1 MHVGRGV
8 KQAGTWVCRQTNVE
22 HSTLDRTVPPRHC
35 ITGDG
40 NEFISARGGN
50 ATMSYQPIENYGIIG
65 NMRTVALVGMNGS
78 IDWYCCPHFDSPSVF
93 GALLDEKKGGHF
105 QISADADGVRHKQ
118 FYWPSTNV
126 LVTRFLLTDGIA
138 ELEDFMPVGLP
149 SDSPEYR
156 HVYRRIR
163 CVRGSV
169 RISVTCRPAFDYGR
183 QTHDTLIEANGATFK
198 SRGLTLA
205 LSAAVPLR
213 NDGHGG
219 VSAEFMLSEGK
230 SQVFILRDD
239 CGEDGVPCPPSEE
252 EAEELLRGT
261 VKFWQ
266 NWLSACTYH
275 GRWRD
280 QVHRSALALKLL
292 TFEPTGAIIAAPTT
306 SLPEVIGGARNW
318 DYRYTWMRDA
328 AFTVYA
334 FLRIGFKNEA
344 AAFLG
349 WIEDY
354 ASKHASRNAPS
365 PVMFTIE
372 GNTQIP
378 EQTLD
383 HWEGYRGSRPVRIGN
398 AAVSQ
403 FQGDIYGELMDAM
416 YLSNKYVSPTPYDI
430 WVKIRNRLEWIC
442 ENWQLPDAGIWE
454 MRNRQEHFVYSKVM
468 NWVALDR
475 GIRLADKRA
484 LPADRAK
491 WIRERDR
498 ICEEVMSQ
506 GWNEKRKSFTQFY
519 GSEDLDASLLIMPL
533 VFFMAPTD
541 PRMLKTLDAILENPR
556 QGGLV
561 SDSLV
566 YRYPPQPRIDGLPGE
581 EGTFNMCSFWLVEA
595 LTRAGQRIPEKL
607 DQARLLLERMLGY
620 ANHLGLY
627 AEQTGPQGEALGN
640 FPQAFT
646 HLALISAAFNLDRTL
661 GAQN

>member
-1 MHVGRGV
+1 LEPAIWQDIGFARLDGSAEEYRYEVVAELTHFEPQGR
-8 KQAGTWVCRQTNVE
+8 
-22 HSTLDRTVPPRHC
+22 
-35 ITGDG
+35 
-40 NEFISARGGN
+40 N
-50 ATMSYQPIENYGIIG
+50 ATMSYQAIENYGIIG

-78 IDWYCCPHFDSPSVF
+78 IDWYCYPQFDSPSIF
-93 GALLDEKKGGHF
+93 GAILDDKKGGRF

-126 LVTRFLLTDGIA
+126 LVTRFLLNDGIA
-138 ELEDFMPVGLP
+138 ELDDFMPAGLRT
-149 SDSPEYR
+149 DSPEYR
-156 HVYRRIR
+156 HLYRRIR
-163 CVRGSV
+163 CVRGTV
-169 RISVTCRPAFDYGR
+169 RISVSCRPAFDYGR
-183 QTHDTLIEANGATFK
+183 EPHDTLIEANGAIFK
-198 SRGLTLA
+198 AGSLSLA
-205 LSAAVPLR
+205 LSTSVPLR
-213 NDGHGG
+213 NDGNGG
-219 VSAEFMLSEGK
+219 VTAEFLLAEGK

-239 CGEDGVPCPPSEE
+239 CDGGTPCPPSEKDA
-252 EAEELLRGT
+252 EALLRGT
-261 VKFWQ
+261 VKFWHD
-266 NWLSACTYH
+266 WLSGCTYH

-280 QVHRSALALKLL
+280 QVQRSALALKLL
-292 TFEPTGAIIAAPTT
+292 TFAPTGAIIAAPTT

-334 FLRIGFKNEA
+334 FLRIGFRDEA
-344 AAFLG
+344 AAFMR

-354 ASKHASRNAPS
+354 ASKHARPKAPGA
-365 PVMFTIE
+365 VVFTIE
-372 GNTQIP
+372 GDNQLP
-378 EQTLD
+378 EEALD

-403 FQGDIYGELMDAM
+403 FQGDIYGELMDAF
-416 YLSNKYVSPTPYDI
+416 YLSNKYVSPTSYDV

-442 ENWQLPDAGIWE
+442 DNWQLPDAGIWE

-475 GIRLADKRA
+475 GLRLADKRA

-491 WIRERDR
+491 WISERDR
-498 ICEEVMSQ
+498 IYEEVMTK
-506 GWNEKRKSFTQFY
+506 GWNEKRQAFTQFY

-541 PRMLKTLDAILENPR
+541 PRMLSTINAILKNPR
-556 QGGLV
+556 DGGLV

-566 YRYPPQPRIDGLPGE
+566 YRYPPQRGIDGLPGE

-595 LTRAGQRIPEKL
+595 MTRAGQADAEKL
-607 DQARLLLERMLGY
+607 DHARLLFERVLGY

-627 AEQTGPQGEALGN
+627 SEQTGPQGEALGN

-646 HLALISAAFNLDRTL
+646 HLALISAAFNLDRML
-661 GAQN
+661 GSQV

>member
-1 MHVGRGV
+1 
-8 KQAGTWVCRQTNVE
+8 
-22 HSTLDRTVPPRHC
+22 
-35 ITGDG
+35 
-40 NEFISARGGN
+40 
-50 ATMSYQPIENYGIIG
+50 MSYQPIENYGIIG
-65 NMRTVALVGMNGS
+65 NMRTVSLVGMNGS
-78 IDWYCCPHFDSPSVF
+78 IDWYCYPHFDSPSVF
-93 GALLDEKKGGHF
+93 GAILDDKKGGRF

-126 LVTRFLLTDGIA
+126 LVTRFLLADGIA

-156 HVYRRIR
+156 HIYRRIR

-169 RISVTCRPAFDYGR
+169 RISVACRPAFDYGR

-198 SRGLTLA
+198 TGSLTFA

-213 NDGHGG
+213 NDGRGG
-219 VSAEFMLSEGK
+219 VSAEFTLSEGK

-239 CGEDGVPCPPSEE
+239 CNEGGVPCPPSEE
-252 EAEELLRGT
+252 EAERLLLGT

-266 NWLSACTYH
+266 DWLSACTYH

-334 FLRIGFKNEA
+334 FLRIGFRGEA
-344 AAFLG
+344 AAFMG

-354 ASKHASRNAPS
+354 ASKHAGPKTPGA
-365 PVMFTIE
+365 VVFTIA
-372 GNTQIP
+372 GDNQLP

-383 HWEGYRGSRPVRIGN
+383 HWEGYRASGPVRIGN
-398 AAVSQ
+398 DAVSQ
-403 FQGDIYGELMDAM
+403 FQGDIYGELMDAF
-416 YLSNKYVSPTPYDI
+416 YLSNKYVSPTAYDI

-475 GIRLADKRA
+475 GLRLADKRA

-491 WIRERDR
+491 WMRERDK
-498 ICEEVMSQ
+498 IYEEVMTK
-506 GWNEKRKSFTQFY
+506 GWNEKRHAFTQFY

-533 VFFMAPTD
+533 VFFMAPND
-541 PRMLKTLDAILENPR
+541 PRMIGTINAILQNLHD
-556 QGGLV
+556 GGLL

-595 LTRAGQRIPEKL
+595 LTRAGRAFPDKL
-607 DQARLLLERMLGY
+607 DQARLLFERVLGY

-646 HLALISAAFNLDRTL
+646 HLALISAAFNLDRML
-661 GAQN
+661 GS

>member
-1 MHVGRGV
+1 
-8 KQAGTWVCRQTNVE
+8 
-22 HSTLDRTVPPRHC
+22 
-35 ITGDG
+35 
-40 NEFISARGGN
+40 
-50 ATMSYQPIENYGIIG
+50 MSYQPIENYGIIG

-78 IDWYCCPHFDSPSVF
+78 IDWYCYPQFDSPSIF
-93 GALLDEKKGGHF
+93 GAILDEKKGGRF
-105 QISADADGVRHKQ
+105 QISAGADGVRHKQ
-118 FYWPSTNV
+118 VYWPSTNV
-126 LVTRFLLTDGIA
+126 LVTRFLLGDGIA

-149 SDSPEYR
+149 SDSPGY
-156 HVYRRIR
+156 HHLYRRIR
-163 CVRGSV
+163 CVRGAV
-169 RISVTCRPAFDYGR
+169 RISVSCRPAFDYGR
-183 QTHDTLIEANGATFK
+183 QTHDTQIKANGAIFK
-198 SRGLTLA
+198 SGNVSLA
-205 LSAAVPLR
+205 LSTNVPLS
-213 NDGHGG
+213 NDEQGG
-219 VSAEFMLSEGK
+219 VSAEFVLAEGK

-239 CGEDGVPCPPSEE
+239 CADGVPCPPSEKG
-252 EAEELLRGT
+252 AEELLRGT
-261 VKFWQ
+261 VKFWHD
-266 NWLSACTYH
+266 WLSACTYH

-280 QVHRSALALKLL
+280 QVQRSALALKLL

-334 FLRIGFKNEA
+334 FLRIGFREEA
-344 AAFLG
+344 AAFMG

-354 ASKHASRNAPS
+354 ASKHVNPKAPGA
-365 PVMFTIE
+365 VVFTIE
-372 GNTQIP
+372 GDTQLP
-378 EQTLD
+378 EQTLE

-403 FQGDIYGELMDAM
+403 FQGDIYGELMDAF
-416 YLSNKYVSPTPYDI
+416 YLSNKYVSPTSYDV
-430 WVKIRNRLEWIC
+430 WVKVRNRLEWIC
-442 ENWQLPDAGIWE
+442 ENWHLPDAGIWE

-475 GIRLADKRA
+475 GIRLAEKRA
-484 LPADRAK
+484 LPADRTK
-491 WIRERDR
+491 WARERDR
-498 ICEEVMSQ
+498 IYEEVMTQ
-506 GWNEKRKSFTQFY
+506 GWNEKRHAFTQFY

-541 PRMLKTLDAILENPR
+541 PRMLSTIRAILEDPS

-595 LTRAGQRIPEKL
+595 LTRAGLADAEKL
-607 DQARLLLERMLGY
+607 DQARLLFERVLGY

-627 AEQTGPQGEALGN
+627 SEQTGPQGEALGN

-646 HLALISAAFNLDRTL
+646 HLALISAAFNLDRML
-661 GAQN
+661 GSQV

>member
-1 MHVGRGV
+1 M
-8 KQAGTWVCRQTNVE
+8 
-22 HSTLDRTVPPRHC
+22 P
-35 ITGDG
+35 
-40 NEFISARGGN
+40 
-50 ATMSYQPIENYGIIG
+50 YQPIENYGIIG
-65 NMRTVALVGMNGS
+65 NMRTTAMVSMNGS
-78 IDWYCCPHFDSPSVF
+78 IDWYCYPHFDSPSIF
-93 GALLDEKKGGHF
+93 GAILDDKRGGRF
-105 QISADADGVRHKQ
+105 QLSADAEGVRHKQ

-126 LVTRFLLTDGIA
+126 LVTRFLLKDGIA
-138 ELEDFMPVGLP
+138 ELDDFMPVGLP

-156 HVYRRIR
+156 HLYRRVR
-163 CVRGSV
+163 CVRGKV
-169 RISVTCRPAFDYGR
+169 RVSLVCRPAFDYGR
-183 QTHDTLIEANGATFK
+183 QSHETLIEANGATFK
-198 SRGLTLA
+198 SSGMTLA
-205 LSAAVPLR
+205 LSGAVPLKD
-213 NDGHGG
+213 DGQGG
-219 VSAEFMLSEGK
+219 VSAEFVLAEGK

-239 CGEDGVPCPPSEE
+239 CAQDGVPCPPSEK
-252 EAEELLRGT
+252 EAEELLRRT

-280 QVHRSALALKLL
+280 QVHRSVLALKLL

-306 SLPEVIGGARNW
+306 SLPEVIGGSRNW

-334 FLRIGFKNEA
+334 FLRIGFKDEA
-344 AAFLG
+344 AAFMG
-349 WIEDY
+349 WIENY
-354 ASKHASRNAPS
+354 ASSQARLKEPNA
-365 PVMFTIE
+365 VVFTIK
-372 GNTQIP
+372 GDNQLS

-403 FQGDIYGELMDAM
+403 FQGDIYGELMDAF
-416 YLSNKYVSPTPYDI
+416 YLSNKYVRPTSYDV
-430 WVKIRNRLEWIC
+430 WVKIRKRLEWIC
-442 ENWQLPDAGIWE
+442 ENWHLPDAGIWE
-454 MRNRQEHFVYSKVM
+454 MRNRREHFVYSKVM

-491 WIRERDR
+491 WIGERDR
-498 ICEEVMSQ
+498 IYEEVMAKA
-506 GWNEKRKSFTQFY
+506 WNEKRQAFTQYY

-541 PRMLKTLDAILENPR
+541 PRMLGTINAILKKPADD
-556 QGGLV
+556 GLV
-561 SDSLV
+561 SDGLV

-595 LTRAGQRIPEKL
+595 LTRAGQADTEKL
-607 DQARLLLERMLGY
+607 DQARLLFERVLGY

-627 AEQTGPQGEALGN
+627 SEQTGPQGEALGN

-646 HLALISAAFNLDRTL
+646 HLALISAAFNLDRML
-661 GAQN
+661 GSQV